1 MDWKK
6 GEQAERITLW
16 DWISDNRDRRLD
28 IWEIIRVGKIWA
40 TGTLTGFH
48 LACLQ
53 SKQLRDAVFERGI
66 FWRGVIPCEL
76 ESGLQT
82 RVTSK
87 NSFSSLISLNA
98 TLMLDSKFV
107 HVRHNFSLPIFE

>member
-1 MDWKK
+1 MSGFACGFLLRMDRKK

-16 DWISDNRDRRLD
+16 DWISDNCDRRLD

-40 TGTLTGFH
+40 NGTLTGFH

-66 FWRGVIPCEL
+66 FWQGVIPCEL
-76 ESGLQT
+76 ESGLRCRQEL
-82 RVTSK
+82 RRRI
-87 NSFSSLISLNA
+87 L
-98 TLMLDSKFV
+98 
-107 HVRHNFSLPIFE
+107 SLP